1 MCMFACE
8 CKSIGICCLVL
19 TVSCSMNVQELPL
32 SAYESYEVYVSEDP
46 PLQRADFGDGDTVK
60 GTRYQ
65 PSISRKLD
73 DPFAVHIFSVISPQD

>member
-1 MCMFACE
+1 M
-8 CKSIGICCLVL
+8 VL
-19 TVSCSMNVQELPL
+19 TASCPMNVQELPL

-46 PLQRADFGDGDTVK
+46 LLQRADFGDGDTVK

-73 DPFAVHIFSVISPQD
+73 DPFAMHLFSVISPQD